1 MRTPVEGAAGLGYI
15 LGQSYDLPPLNFDSE
30 EIEALQVG
38 LLMLARTGDR
48 SLRRAAQRIG
58 QKIADLNDPADW
70 LLVAPWAASADDPS
84 CGCVSKAE
92 LRMAIR
98 RGRELRLIYRNGE
111 DSETTRVIRPIALFY
126 HIRAVILVGWCELRG
141 SFRHFCTDWIYGC
154 EVLQSGFYGQGRALR
169 GLWSEHNSFENM
181 IYSSCHPA
189 DLAASLGC

>member
-1 MRTPVEGAAGLGYI
+1 MRTLVEGAAGLGYI

-30 EIEALQVG
+30 EIEALQVA

-98 RGRELRLIYRNGE
+98 RERELRLIYRNGE
-111 DSETTRVIRPIALFY
+111 DSEATRVIRPIALVY
-126 HIRAVILVGWCELRG
+126 HIRAVILVGWCELRRA
-141 SFRHFCTDWIYGC
+141 FRHFRTDRIYGC
-154 EVLQSGFYGQGRALR
+154 QVLETGFKGKGVVLR
-169 GLWSEHNSFENM
+169 DLWKEQCE
-181 IYSSCHPA
+181 
-189 DLAASLGC
+189 

>member
-30 EIEALQVG
+30 EIEALQVA

-98 RGRELRLIYRNGE
+98 RERELRLIYRNGE
-111 DSETTRVIRPIALFY
+111 DSETTRVIRLIALFY
-126 HIRAVILVGWCELRG
+126 HIRAVILVDWCELRG
-141 SFRHFCTDWIYGC
+141 SFRHFVSI
-154 EVLQSGFYGQGRALR
+154 GFMDVRFCNLGFTGKAARFAALV
-169 GLWSEHNSFENM
+169 
-181 IYSSCHPA
+181 
-189 DLAASLGC
+189 